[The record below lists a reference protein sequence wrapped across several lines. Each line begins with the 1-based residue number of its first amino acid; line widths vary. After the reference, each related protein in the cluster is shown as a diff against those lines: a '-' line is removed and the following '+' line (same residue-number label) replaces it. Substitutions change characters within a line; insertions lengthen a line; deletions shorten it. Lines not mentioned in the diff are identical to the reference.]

1 MVTEDLD
8 MQSVRCRTDCIC
20 FYRYDFT
27 VRLET
32 LSNQLLQLKSKTIP
46 ISEACQMTDCTF
58 INRRACTEP

>member
-8 MQSVRCRTDCIC
+8 MQSVRCRTDCIW

-46 ISEACQMTDCTF
+46 ISEAFSMTDCTF

>member
-8 MQSVRCRTDCIC
+8 MQSVRCRTDCIW

-27 VRLET
+27 VRLGT

-46 ISEACQMTDCTF
+46 IS
-58 INRRACTEP
+58 